1 MIRQSEKRNPLKQKQ
16 GLGDLQKLALVVI
29 YYFAYLGAFHMLE
42 AIQPEELHIIDCAF
56 DRYIPFME
64 IFVVPYLLWF
74 VYIGSAA
81 LYFFLRERDMYFR
94 LVYTGMVGMTIF
106 LLISWLYPN
115 GLELRPETFA
125 RDNVFVTWTKMV
137 YANDTPTNV
146 LPSIHVFNSVGT
158 LFAVRQSRRLR
169 DRHVIKAGAHIL
181 TLLIILSTMFLK
193 QHSIV
198 DVLLALVISYLAYE
212 LIYDNLYDRAAFVLR
227 RQVNALKTRR
237 SVRDLH

>member
-1 MIRQSEKRNPLKQKQ
+1 
-16 GLGDLQKLALVVI
+16 
-29 YYFAYLGAFHMLE
+29 
-42 AIQPEELHIIDCAF
+42 
-56 DRYIPFME
+56 
-64 IFVVPYLLWF
+64 
-74 VYIGSAA
+74 
-81 LYFFLRERDMYFR
+81 MYFR

-212 LIYDNLYDRAAFVLR
+212 LIYDNLYDRAVFVLR

>member
-1 MIRQSEKRNPLKQKQ
+1 MIRQSTKKKSVKYKQ
-16 GLGDLQKLALVVI
+16 GLSDLQKITLVVI

-42 AIQPEELHIIDCAF
+42 AIQPEELHIIDCVF
-56 DRYIPFME
+56 DRYIPFVE
-64 IFVVPYLLWF
+64 VFVVPYLLWF
-74 VYIGSAA
+74 IYIGSAA
-81 LYFFLRERDMYFR
+81 LYFFIREREMYFR

-115 GLELRPETFA
+115 GLELRPEVFA
-125 RDNVFVTWTKMV
+125 RDNVFVTLTKMV

-146 LPSIHVFNSVGT
+146 LPSIHVFNSVAT
-158 LFAVRQSRRLR
+158 LFAIRQSRRLKELP
-169 DRHVIKAGAHIL
+169 VIRAGAHIL

-212 LIYDNLYDRAAFVLR
+212 LIYDNLYARAVQSFI
-227 RQVNALKTRR
+227 RQIHTFKTRR
-237 SVRDLH
+237 SIRDIR

>member
-1 MIRQSEKRNPLKQKQ
+1 MIRRIRSLIHLFRTHREVWWII
-16 GLGDLQKLALVVI
+16 AYMVI
-29 YYFAYLGAFHMLE
+29 YIGGFRIMENARHVHYHVIHTWLDE
-42 AIQPEELHIIDCAF
+42 Q
-56 DRYIPFME
+56 IPFCE
-64 IFVVPYLLWF
+64 YFIVPYLLWF

-125 RDNVFVTWTKMV
+125 RDNVFVTWTEMV

-212 LIYDNLYDRAAFVLR
+212 LIYDNLYDRAVFVLR

>member
-1 MIRQSEKRNPLKQKQ
+1 MIRQSAKRKPLNHKQ
-16 GLGDLQKLALVVI
+16 GLSDLQKLTLVVI
-29 YYFAYLGAFHMLE
+29 YYFAYLGAFHVLE
-42 AIQPEELHIIDCAF
+42 IIQPEELHIIDCAF
-56 DRYIPFME
+56 DRYIPFVE

-81 LYFFLRERDMYFR
+81 LYFFIRERDMYFR

-115 GLELRPETFA
+115 GLELRPEIFA
-125 RDNVFVTWTKMV
+125 RDNVFVLLTKMV

-158 LFAVRQSRRLR
+158 LFAVRQSRRLK
-169 DRHVIKAGAHIL
+169 DRQLIKAGAHIL

-212 LIYDNLYDRAAFVLR
+212 LVYDNLYARTVHSLR
-227 RQVNALKTRR
+227 RQVSALKTRR
-237 SVRDLH
+237 SIRDIH